1 MASSPKVEYKNV
13 NNYIV
18 KFGHSGITYLIL
30 CYNVNREFQFVD
42 LQTGAIHNLSFKDVE
57 EAEKWLYAI
66 AEVLEKNVMETTYV
80 P

>member
-30 CYNVNREFQFVD
+30 CYNVNREF
-42 LQTGAIHNLSFKDVE
+42 HNLSFKDVE